1 MIFIKKNKVLLKKQL
16 NRLNATAKKFEET
29 CKTVERWYKGKY
41 NVTKIS
47 EEFIEKLSKAPK
59 HEDHHLPLP
68 NQFISTD
75 FQIKPP
81 PKNTEHN
88 KHPHLIKVSFCLF

>member
-1 MIFIKKNKVLLKKQL
+1 MIFIKKTKVLLKKQL

-59 HEDHHLPLP
+59 HQHHHLPLL
-68 NQFISTD
+68 NQFIPTD
-75 FQIKPP
+75 FQIKPLP
-81 PKNTEHN
+81 ETLN
-88 KHPHLIKVSFCLF
+88 KHPHLIKVSYCLF